1 MVLALGLAP
10 AQELAQ
16 EMVQALAQEQAL
28 VQELVQELGLA
39 PAQELGLAPAQELVQ
54 VPVQEQEM
62 VQALAQALVLALA
75 RSPHRSKMGQALPCC
90 RDWLQSNRRVLDS
103 IRGRATPYSSRCLGL
118 DPAQTGT
125 LAHSS
130 RLTLALRPFRSRAH
144 PRARV

>member
-39 PAQELGLAPAQELVQ
+39 PAQELVQ

-62 VQALAQALVLALA
+62 VQALAQALGLALA